1 MLCSFAKFAYA
12 RMNVLYTITF
22 ITMFFLTYSVWYVI
36 LSGIRVWFTESHIH
50 LVISFCLFANLF
62 LGTRK
67 NGVV

>member
-1 MLCSFAKFAYA
+1 VQRASVNGRYI
-12 RMNVLYTITF
+12 LYTVTF
-22 ITMFFLTYSVWYVI
+22 ITMFVPTYSAWYVI
-36 LSGIRVWFTESHIH
+36 LFGIRVWLTESHIH